1 MKVISYSLWGDNPV
15 YTIGAVR
22 NAELAANL
30 LPDWKCIFYC
40 FESVPADIVVKL
52 QTMDNCIVR
61 IVSGQGDRRSAVQ
74 RFFPAEED
82 GVEYLISR
90 DTDSRL
96 SPREVLAV
104 NQWISEGTDVHIMRD
119 HPYHGVPIL
128 AGMWGVRGGKLKG
141 IRNYC
146 EEFVSKMDGDY
157 KFQDQDFL
165 TAWVWSRVT
174 NGELTSCIH
183 DPFFQK
189 VSFPAGSTRGDSNG
203 GVMFVGQCFDEND
216 KYNSQSDVD
225 LLEKDLV

>member
-1 MKVISYSLWGDNPV
+1 VKVISYSLWGDNPV
-15 YTIGAVR
+15 YTIGAIR
-22 NAELAANL
+22 NAELAADL

-40 FESVPADIVVKL
+40 FESVPANIVVKL

-96 SPREVLAV
+96 SPREVLAI

-128 AGMWGVRGGKLKG
+128 AGMWGVRGGRLKG
-141 IRNYC
+141 IQNYC

-174 NGELTSCIH
+174 NGELTACIH

-189 VSFPAGSTRGDSNG
+189 TPFPADSTRGDSNG